1 MRKSVQRG
9 FTLIELMIVIAII
22 GILAA
27 IAIPAY
33 QDYIAKAQMTEL
45 LNLAGGEKVLVGSAL
60 GELGDTP
67 RIHNS
72 SWGIPAASSITG
84 NYTQQVVVS
93 NAVITAKAKT
103 TGVSAGIKGA
113 TLTLSPIIS
122 SSGSVTG
129 WNCTSSALQK
139 YLPSA
144 CTGS

>member
-45 LNLAGGEKVLVGSAL
+45 LNLAAGEKVLVGAAL

-67 RIHNS
+67 RVHNG
-72 SWGIPAASSITG
+72 SWGIPVASSIQG
-84 NYTQQVVVS
+84 NYTAQVVVA
-93 NAVITAKAKT
+93 NANITAIAKT
-103 TGVSAGIKGA
+103 SGVSAGINGKS
-113 TLTLSPIIS
+113 LTLSPIIS

-129 WNCTSSALQK
+129 WNCTSSAPQK

-144 CTGS
+144 CTGQ